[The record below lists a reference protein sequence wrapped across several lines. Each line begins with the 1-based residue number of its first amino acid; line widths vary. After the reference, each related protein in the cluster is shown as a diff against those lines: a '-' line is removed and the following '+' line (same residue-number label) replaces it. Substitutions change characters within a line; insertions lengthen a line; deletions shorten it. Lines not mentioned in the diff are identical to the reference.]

1 MAVRDAL
8 VRGQQAA
15 DQAYLATYHRTG
27 RLIHGH
33 LLAQQARAGYG
44 ARLVPRL
51 AAALQTDERLL
62 YRCLRFFRAY
72 PKLASRPE
80 LAWTHYRV
88 LLDVTDQAGREA
100 LEKDTC
106 RHGWTVQELESRVRA
121 FNAIN
126 VTPTPDR
133 SAPPA
138 SLRRLVPRR
147 GTPGICRIVDASAGP
162 VADLGFACYRDLPA
176 RSPLAA
182 GDFARI
188 TADTLAPAP
197 DATKADLFTY
207 RAGVIRVVDGDTLW
221 VRVDLEPGRWVKQ
234 KLRLRDL
241 DCPELSTP
249 AGKAAKRFTEGFVAG
264 AAALTICTTK
274 PDKYDRYLAD
284 VFVDRAGGGE
294 AYLNNALLESGH
306 AVVKREWEFAD
317 WGE

>member
-88 LLDVTDQAGREA
+88 LLDVTDQ
-100 LEKDTC
+100 
-106 RHGWTVQELESRVRA
+106 
-121 FNAIN
+121 
-126 VTPTPDR
+126 
-133 SAPPA
+133 
-138 SLRRLVPRR
+138 
-147 GTPGICRIVDASAGP
+147 
-162 VADLGFACYRDLPA
+162 
-176 RSPLAA
+176 
-182 GDFARI
+182 
-188 TADTLAPAP
+188 
-197 DATKADLFTY
+197 ADLFTY

-306 AVVKREWEFAD
+306 AVVKRDWEFAD